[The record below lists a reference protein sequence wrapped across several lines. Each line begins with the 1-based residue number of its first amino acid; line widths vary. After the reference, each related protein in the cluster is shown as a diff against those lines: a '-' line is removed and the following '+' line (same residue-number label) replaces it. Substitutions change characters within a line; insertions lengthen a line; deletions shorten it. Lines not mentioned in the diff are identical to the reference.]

1 MTWFKQAGNW
11 LGNAQPVSVEA
22 TSRHLLASL
31 LASLLATAVSPHRS
45 H

>member
-11 LGNAQPVSVEA
+11 FGNAQPEKQVSVEA
-22 TSRHLLASL
+22 TPRHLLASL
-31 LASLLATAVSPHRS
+31 LATATSPHRI